1 MFRPVGSQPPSVY
14 WRRRLVLAG
23 SAVLVVVLLVVT
35 GKALTSSGGSTAAA
49 GTGSPTPTTSPAASP
64 SSTAQASS
72 TKPTSASPTS
82 TTPSSSPRSSG
93 ASSSA
98 AKSSVTP
105 ATCRTS
111 DLSVSAVVAAST
123 YKVGAMPMLELQVTN
138 VGRAPCVQDLA
149 DKQIVLKV
157 YNGESRVWGSH
168 DCATQ
173 PGSALRTLAVNN
185 SVRVTITWSGLT
197 SQPNNCKSRQ
207 RVGAGTYTLY
217 ATLAGKTGK
226 AAQFTIS

>member
-1 MFRPVGSQPPSVY
+1 MY

-35 GKALTSSGGSTAAA
+35 GKALTGGGGSTAAA
-49 GTGSPTPTTSPAASP
+49 GTGSATAATTPAARP
-64 SSTAQASS
+64 SSTAPASS
-72 TKPTSASPTS
+72 AKPTSASAS
-82 TTPSSSPRSSG
+82 SKPSSR
-93 ASSSA
+93 SA
-98 AKSSVTP
+98 ASTSAARSSVTP

-111 DLSVSAVVAAST
+111 DLSVSAVVAAPT
-123 YKVGAMPMLELQVTN
+123 YKVGATPMLELQVTN

-173 PGSALRTLAVNN
+173 PGTALRTLAVDN

-197 SQPNNCKSRQ
+197 SQPNDCSSRQ

-217 ATLAGKTGK
+217 ATLSGKTGK